1 MKITR
6 RELGKVA
13 LAALPAARLLAKPDS
28 KWHGVQVGINAPYS
42 FHGAANT
49 YDEVLNSI
57 VKLNL
62 SACELRSQPVEQF
75 MGVSNK
81 LIPVVPA
88 GPGGGR
94 ESAQARKGGGEGGR
108 KGGGRAPLTPEQEA
122 QRKAAA
128 EELRKWRL
136 SAPTDKIKAFRK
148 MYENAGVKVQIM
160 KVDAINT
167 LSDEEI
173 DYFFEMA
180 KMLGANAL
188 SCEIPLSQTQKLGQ
202 FGEKH
207 KLMIGYH
214 GHVDITSPEAFGAP
228 ASWEK
233 AMSFNKY
240 NGINLD
246 IGHFMAANNISPIP
260 FMLKYHDRITH
271 IHVKDRGK
279 NLGPA
284 VPWGTGDTPINEVL
298 QTMAKEKYQ
307 FQATIEMEH
316 RVPEGS
322 DTMTELVKCVAYCKN
337 ALA

>member
-1 MKITR
+1 MNITR
-6 RELGKVA
+6 RDLGKIA
-13 LAALPAARLLAKPDS
+13 LAALPTARLLAKPDS
-28 KWHGVQVGINAPYS
+28 KWDGVQIGINAPYS

-49 YDEVLNSI
+49 YDEVLTAI

-62 SACELRSQPVEQF
+62 SATELRSQPVEQY
-75 MGVSNK
+75 MGVSNS

-94 ESAQARKGGGEGGR
+94 AQVQKKAAPKG
-108 KGGGRAPLTPEQEA
+108 PLTPEQEA
-122 QRKAAA
+122 AHKAAA

-136 SAPTDKIKAFRK
+136 SASTDKIKAFRK
-148 MYENAGVKVQIM
+148 MYEDSGVMIQVV
-160 KVDAINT
+160 KVDAISS

-180 KMLGANAL
+180 KMLGAHAL
-188 SCEIPLSQTQKLGQ
+188 SCEIPLSHTKRLGA

-214 GHVDITSPEAFGAP
+214 GHVDISSPEAFGAP
-228 ASWEK
+228 KSWET
-233 AMSFNKY
+233 AMSYNKY

-246 IGHFMAANNISPIP
+246 IGHFVAANNTSPIP
-260 FMLKYHDRITH
+260 FMMKYHERITH
-271 IHVKDRGK
+271 IHLKDRGK

-284 VPWGTGDTPINEVL
+284 VPWGTGDTPIKEVL
-298 QTMAKEKYQ
+298 QTMAKEKYH

-316 RVPEGS
+316 QIPAGS
-322 DTMTELVKCVAYCKN
+322 DTMTELQKCVAYCKS
-337 ALA
+337 ALS

>member
-1 MKITR
+1 MAGEKAVKGRRTR
-6 RELGKVA
+6 TANAGAGSPTQSRCRRVEKVA
-13 LAALPAARLLAKPDS
+13 ARCL
-28 KWHGVQVGINAPYS
+28 H
-42 FHGAANT
+42 
-49 YDEVLNSI
+49 
-57 VKLNL
+57 
-62 SACELRSQPVEQF
+62 
-75 MGVSNK
+75 
-81 LIPVVPA
+81 
-88 GPGGGR
+88 
-94 ESAQARKGGGEGGR
+94 
-108 KGGGRAPLTPEQEA
+108 
-122 QRKAAA
+122 
-128 EELRKWRL
+128 
-136 SAPTDKIKAFRK
+136 DKIKAFRK
-148 MYENAGVKVQIM
+148 VYENGGIKIQIM

-207 KLMIGYH
+207 KPMIGYH

-228 ASWEK
+228 TSWEK
-233 AMSFNKY
+233 AMSFNRY

-246 IGHFMAANNISPIP
+246 IGHFMVANNTSPIP
-260 FMLKYHDRITH
+260 FMLKYHDCITH

-322 DTMTELVKCVAYCKN
+322 DTMTELAK
-337 ALA
+337 

>member
-1 MKITR
+1 MTLTR
-6 RELGKVA
+6 RDFEKIA
-13 LAALPAARLLAKPDS
+13 LAAFPAARLLAKPDS
-28 KWHGVQVGINAPYS
+28 NWKGVQVGINAPYS

-49 YDEVLNSI
+49 YEEVLAAI
-57 VKLNL
+57 VKLDL
-62 SACELRSQPVEQF
+62 SATELRSQPVEQY
-75 MGVSNK
+75 MGVSNE

-94 ESAQARKGGGEGGR
+94 QQAKKG
-108 KGGGRAPLTPEQEA
+108 APRRLTDEQK
-122 QRKAAA
+122 Q
-128 EELRKWRL
+128 ELRKWRL
-136 SAPTDKIKAFRK
+136 SASTQKIKAFRK
-148 MYENAGVKVQIM
+148 LYEDSGVKIQIM

-167 LSDEEI
+167 LSDEEV

-180 KMLGANAL
+180 KMLGASAL
-188 SCEIPLSQTQKLGQ
+188 SCEIPLSQTKRLGQ

-228 ASWEK
+228 RSWET
-233 AMSFNKY
+233 AMSYNRY

-246 IGHFMAANNISPIP
+246 IGHFVAANNTSPIP
-260 FMLKYHDRITH
+260 FMMKYHDRITH
-271 IHVKDRGK
+271 IHVKDRSK

-284 VPWGTGDTPINEVL
+284 VPWGTGDTPITEVL
-298 QTMAKEKYQ
+298 QTMARERNQ

-316 RVPEGS
+316 KIPEDS
-322 DTMTELVKCVAYCKN
+322 DTMTELAKCVAYCKN

>member
-1 MKITR
+1 MNVTR
-6 RELGKVA
+6 RDLGKIA
-13 LAALPAARLLAKPDS
+13 LAALPAARLLGKPNS
-28 KWHGVQVGINAPYS
+28 QWRGVQVGINAPYS

-49 YDEVLNSI
+49 YDEVLAAI
-57 VKLNL
+57 VKLGL
-62 SACELRSQPVEQF
+62 SATELRSQPVEQY
-75 MGVSNK
+75 MGVSNT

-94 ESAQARKGGGEGGR
+94 APVNSGGQGGEK
-108 KGGGRAPLTPEQEA
+108 KGGGRGPLTPEQQA
-122 QRKAAA
+122 ARKAAA

-136 SAPTDKIKAFRK
+136 SADTDKIKDFRK
-148 MYENAGVKVQIM
+148 MYEDAGVKIEIM
-160 KVDAINT
+160 KVDAIDT

-180 KMLGANAL
+180 KMLGAHAL
-188 SCEIPLSQTQKLGQ
+188 SCEIPLSHTKRLGE

-228 ASWEK
+228 RSWEA
-233 AMSFNKY
+233 AMSYNKY

-246 IGHFMAANNISPIP
+246 IGHFVAANNVSPIP
-260 FMLKYHDRITH
+260 FMMKYHDRITH
-271 IHVKDRGK
+271 VHIKDRGK

-284 VPWGTGDTPINEVL
+284 VPFGTGDTPIKEVL
-298 QTMAKEKYQ
+298 QTMAKEKYH
-307 FQATIEMEH
+307 FQATSEMEH
-316 RVPEGS
+316 QVPPGS
-322 DTMTELVKCVAYCKN
+322 DTMTELAKCVEYCKN

>member
-1 MKITR
+1 MSLTR
-6 RELGKVA
+6 RDLGKIA
-13 LAALPAARLLAKPDS
+13 LAALPAARLLAKPNSLWDD
-28 KWHGVQVGINAPYS
+28 VQVGINAPYS

-49 YDEVLNSI
+49 YDEVLAAI
-57 VKLNL
+57 VKLDL
-62 SACELRSQPVEQF
+62 SATELRSQPVEQY
-75 MGVSNK
+75 MGVSK
-81 LIPVVPA
+81 QLIPVVPA

-94 ESAQARKGGGEGGR
+94 AQ
-108 KGGGRAPLTPEQEA
+108 EQ
-122 QRKAAA
+122 QKKAAPFKLTDDQKQ
-128 EELRKWRL
+128 ELRKWRL
-136 SAPTDKIKAFRK
+136 AASTDKIKAFRK
-148 MYENAGVKVQIM
+148 MYEDGGVKIQIM

-180 KMLGANAL
+180 KMLGAHAL
-188 SCEIPLSQTQKLGQ
+188 SCEIPLSQTKRLGS

-228 ASWEK
+228 KSWET
-233 AMSFNKY
+233 AMSYNKW

-246 IGHFMAANNISPIP
+246 IGHFVAANNTSPIP
-260 FMLKYHDRITH
+260 FMMKYHDHITH

-284 VPWGTGDTPINEVL
+284 VPWGTGDTPIKEVL
-298 QTMAKEKYQ
+298 QTMSKEKYK

-316 RVPEGS
+316 KIPEGS
-322 DTMTELVKCVAYCKN
+322 DTMTELQKCVEYCKN
-337 ALA
+337 ALS

>member
-6 RELGKVA
+6 RDFGKIAV
-13 LAALPAARLLAKPDS
+13 AALPAVPLLAKPDS
-28 KWHGVQVGINAPYS
+28 KWDGVQVGINAPYS
-42 FHGAANT
+42 FHGVANT
-49 YDEVLNSI
+49 YDEVLAAM
-57 VKLNL
+57 VKLDL
-62 SACELRSQPVEQF
+62 SACELRSQPVEQY
-75 MGVSNK
+75 MGVSAN

-94 ESAQARKGGGEGGR
+94 AQENQQA
-108 KGGGRAPLTPEQEA
+108 KGGGRLVLTPEQ
-122 QRKAAA
+122 KD
-128 EELRKWRL
+128 ELRKWRL
-136 SAPTDKIKAFRK
+136 AASTDKIKAFRK
-148 MYENAGVKVQIM
+148 VYEDAGVKIQIM
-160 KVDAINT
+160 KVDAIDT

-180 KMLGANAL
+180 KMLGAHAL
-188 SCEIPLSQTQKLGQ
+188 SCEIPLSHTKRLGE

-228 ASWEK
+228 KSWET
-233 AMSFNKY
+233 AMSYNKY

-246 IGHFMAANNISPIP
+246 IGHFIAANNTSPIP
-260 FMLKYHDRITH
+260 FMIKYHERITH

-284 VPWGTGDTPINEVL
+284 VPWGTGDTPIKEVL
-298 QTMAKEKYQ
+298 QTMVKEKYR

-316 RVPEGS
+316 KIPEGS
-322 DTMTELVKCVAYCKN
+322 DTMAELAKCVAYCKN
-337 ALA
+337 SLA